1 MHRKRMGYSVGFEGF
16 GQECADNSV
25 PRRLVCAVERL
36 LAELSDDDRREV
48 QKAMDRVELTSP
60 AIRKALI
67 RRLFDTHDAAHIPS
81 AWTLSRHRRKEC
93 RCE

>member
-1 MHRKRMGYSVGFEGF
+1 MGFEGF

-36 LAELSDDDRREV
+36 LVELDEKDREEV
-48 QKAMDRVELTSP
+48 EIAMDRVELTSP

-67 RRLFDTHDAAHIPS
+67 RRLAGTHDAAHLPS